1 MFRQGD
7 APARV
12 VGQRLLLAEDRG
24 FQRRAVRIAERQAFN
39 HRAILGEQLVPAR
52 FQAIGFDGGEAEDAV
67 LGAVLSRAEFLRD
80 QETALAVQL
89 LLVGREKHALP
100 NRTLRPVPEIR

>member
-1 MFRQGD
+1 MLRQGD

-12 VGQRLLLAEDRG
+12 IGQRLLLAEDRS
-24 FQRRAVRIAERQAFN
+24 FQRRAIRIAERQAFD
-39 HRAILGEQLVPAR
+39 HRAILGEQLVAAR
-52 FQAIGFDGGEAEDAV
+52 FQTVRFDGGETEDAMFGAV
-67 LGAVLSRAEFLRD
+67 LGRAEFLRD

-100 NRTLRPVPEIR
+100 YRTLRPVPEIR

>member
-1 MFRQGD
+1 MLRQGD
-7 APARV
+7 AARRV

-24 FQRRAVRIAERQAFN
+24 FQRRTIGIAEGQAFDDG
-39 HRAILGEQLVPAR
+39 AVFGEQLVAAG
-52 FQAIGFDGGEAEDAV
+52 FQAVSLDGGEAEDAV
-67 LGAVLSRAEFLRD
+67 FSAVFSRAEFLGD

-100 NRTLRPVPEIR
+100 NRAVRPAPEVR